1 MVDALAQVKEE
12 YRIRCDIEDYYSKMC
27 QVGKTLLAEEVH
39 RRTQAIYDYRAK
51 KLVYR
56 ENRRKAD

>member
-1 MVDALAQVKEE
+1 MRKP
-12 YRIRCDIEDYYSKMC
+12 RCLKGIESAVTLKIINYSKMC
-27 QVGKTLLAEEVH
+27 QVGKTLLAEEMH
-39 RRTQAIYDYRAK
+39 RRTRAIYDYRAK